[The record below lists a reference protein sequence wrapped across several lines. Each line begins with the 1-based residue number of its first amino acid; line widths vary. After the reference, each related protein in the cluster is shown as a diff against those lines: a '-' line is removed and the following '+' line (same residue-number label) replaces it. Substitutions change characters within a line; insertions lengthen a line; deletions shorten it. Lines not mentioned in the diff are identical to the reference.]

1 MPVTPQIHP
10 VLGAVLR
17 YWQAKRGARAMPSR
31 REIDPVEMG
40 ANLLPHLVLSDLLD
54 RGTRVRFRLVG
65 TAVVKRMGFDPTAG
79 YLGAEPMG
87 GWADL
92 LSALHRLVY
101 AERAPIE
108 AQSEFTWKPDR
119 RLGVEQLLLPLSQD
133 GSDPAIALAA
143 FVFASA
149 DPFPPLLRALPPGA
163 QHRELGRQVLRAQT
177 SSASLRAGREV
188 A

>member
-1 MPVTPQIHP
+1 MPAIPQIHP

-17 YWQAKRGARAMPSR
+17 YWQAKRGGRAMPAR
-31 REIDPVEMG
+31 REIDPLELG
-40 ANLLPHLVLSDLLD
+40 PELLPHLVLTDLLD

-65 TAVVKRMGFDPTAG
+65 TTVVKRLGFDPTAG

-92 LSALHRLVY
+92 LAALHRLVY

-108 AQSEFTWKPDR
+108 ARSEFTWKPDR
-119 RLGVEQLLLPLSQD
+119 RLGVEQLVLPLSQD

-163 QHRELGRQVLRAQT
+163 QHRELGRQVLRALPP
-177 SSASLRAGREV
+177 AAPLRAGREV